1 MIRFF
6 QTASGRQADVME
18 NGQHRIYD
26 IEEQVEDAQTA
37 AGMINYILRQ
47 ALLCRASDIH
57 LEPRTEYLLVKFRC
71 DGQLREEQRVKGVMQ
86 QLILNRIKVM
96 AEMDITEK
104 RLPQDGHLAVLWQNQ
119 KFDLRISSLP
129 LFQGEK
135 MVLRILGQQEI
146 MLEIEQLGFSE
157 ENLEKVQRLL
167 QIPHGMILVC
177 GPTGSGKTTTLYSM
191 LDSLRKKGSNIIT
204 LEDPVEYEMQGIN
217 QVQINEKTGLTFA
230 RGLRSILRQDPDII
244 MVGEIRDLES
254 AEIAIRLAYTGHLV
268 LASLHT
274 SNALGAIKRLVE
286 MGVASHLLASCL
298 NGVVAQRLVRRCA
311 EGNMQGRLAIQEVM
325 LCDDTFRQ
333 LLSQYEVF
341 LQRQQA
347 VLAGFVSLV
356 EDGKRK
362 VEEGRT
368 TMEELI
374 AVVGPQ
380 L

>member
-1 MIRFF
+1 MVRFF
-6 QTASGRQADVME
+6 QTASGRQANEME
-18 NGQHRIYD
+18 SGQHRIYD

-57 LEPRTEYLLVKFRC
+57 LEPRTEYLLVKCRC
-71 DGQLREEQRVKGVMQ
+71 DGQLREEQRGKGVMQ

>member
-1 MIRFF
+1 
-6 QTASGRQADVME
+6 
-18 NGQHRIYD
+18 
-26 IEEQVEDAQTA
+26 
-37 AGMINYILRQ
+37 
-47 ALLCRASDIH
+47 
-57 LEPRTEYLLVKFRC
+57 
-71 DGQLREEQRVKGVMQ
+71 
-86 QLILNRIKVM
+86 
-96 AEMDITEK
+96 
-104 RLPQDGHLAVLWQNQ
+104 
-119 KFDLRISSLP
+119 
-129 LFQGEK
+129 
-135 MVLRILGQQEI
+135 

>member
-37 AGMINYILRQ
+37 AGIINYILRQ
-47 ALLCRASDIH
+47 ALLCQASDIH
-57 LEPRTEYLLVKFRC
+57 LEPRTEHLLVKFRC
-71 DGQLREEQRVKGVMQ
+71 DGQLREEQLVRGIMEQ
-86 QLILNRIKVM
+86 RIINRIKVM